1 VEIELYK
8 DAKDDLAYWQK
19 SGNKAVQK
27 KNPAATLRISMTRGQ
42 QAFQSH
48 RVD

>member
-8 DAKDDLAYWQK
+8 DAKEDLAYWQK

-27 KNPAATLRISMTRGQ
+27 KIQELFKDMKNILLKVYASQNP
-42 QAFQSH
+42 
-48 RVD
+48 